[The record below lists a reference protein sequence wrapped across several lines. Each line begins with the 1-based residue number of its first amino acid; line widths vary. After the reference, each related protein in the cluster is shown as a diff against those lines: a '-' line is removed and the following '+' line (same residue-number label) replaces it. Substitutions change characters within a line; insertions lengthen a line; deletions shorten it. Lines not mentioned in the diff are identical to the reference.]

1 MNTNQTSPSPRA
13 TQASSGARFRT
24 SLLATGKA
32 TTGIAVPP
40 EIIEQ
45 LGGGKRPPVRVTIG
59 SNTYRITVGVIG
71 GKPIIPVSAGH
82 RKQAGITAGD
92 QIDVQLELDTQPR
105 KVAVESERLETRL
118 GPLAWRSS
126 GRGPALV
133 FFAGALAN
141 GDLWRDVVVALED
154 RYRCITIDLPLGA
167 HPWPLSAGADRSAT
181 SLARLLLDCLELL
194 EVEDATVVANDTAG
208 GLLLL
213 SLASG
218 HPALGRVGRLVLTNC
233 ENYDKFPPPGAL
245 RKAAALGR
253 TLPRLARALLRLQ
266 NRSPAGRRKAVSAVA
281 ASGLDHERAESFFGP
296 ARRDRRVADD
306 LVAASAGFRPQ
317 LLIDAAEAIPRFDR
331 PVLLIWGES
340 CDFFPM
346 TDARR
351 LASEFPR
358 ATLVS
363 VPGAKTW
370 VPVDNPVAVADA
382 IAKFVPAPAP

>member
-1 MNTNQTSPSPRA
+1 M
-13 TQASSGARFRT
+13 
-24 SLLATGKA
+24 
-32 TTGIAVPP
+32 
-40 EIIEQ
+40 
-45 LGGGKRPPVRVTIG
+45 
-59 SNTYRITVGVIG
+59 
-71 GKPIIPVSAGH
+71 
-82 RKQAGITAGD
+82 
-92 QIDVQLELDTQPR
+92 
-105 KVAVESERLETRL
+105 ESERLETRL

-126 GRGPALV
+126 GRGPTLV

-167 HPWPLSAGADRSAT
+167 HPWPLTPGADRSAT

-194 EVEDATVVANDTAG
+194 DVEDATVVANDTAG

-213 SLASG
+213 SLATG

-233 ENYDKFPPPGAL
+233 ESYDQFPPDKL
-245 RKAAALGR
+245 RKATAVCR
-253 TLPRLARALLRLQ
+253 VFPRLARALIRSQLRLQ
-266 NRSPAGRRKAVSAVA
+266 NRSAALRRRGISAVA
-281 ASGLDHERAESFFGP
+281 ASELDDEREESFYGP
-296 ARRDRRVADD
+296 VRRDHRVAGD
-306 LVAASAGFRPQ
+306 LVAAMAGFRPQ
-317 LLIDAAEAIPRFDR
+317 LLLDAAEAIPRFDR

-346 TDARR
+346 TGARR

-370 VPVDNPVAVADA
+370 VPVDSPVAVADA
-382 IAKFVPAPAP
+382 IVRFVPTPVP